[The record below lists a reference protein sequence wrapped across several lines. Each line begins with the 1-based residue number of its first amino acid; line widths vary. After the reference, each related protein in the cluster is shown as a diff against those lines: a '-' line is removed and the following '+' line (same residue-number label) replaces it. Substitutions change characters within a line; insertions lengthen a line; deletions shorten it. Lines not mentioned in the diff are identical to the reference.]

1 MVEAGLL
8 SLCLF
13 FSLWEEGLVIQHIQ
27 PRGGGEIKFAT
38 GQAFVQLKLWNFFF
52 FLNFTILFI
61 YLFIYLFIFG

>member
-52 FLNFTILFI
+52 FF
-61 YLFIYLFIFG
+61 